1 MPYINWINEAIR
13 LIKLY
18 FKALGI
24 KQSQL
29 TLKYERIE
37 ELSITSEES
46 DYIKLKQLTQSEFK
60 FLVESDEGKYLNQ
73 ILEKTDSLKTL
84 FYSQKAQKRT
94 ENFDIREYF
103 KLLEQVQNSGLP
115 EEELLIE
122 EARVELKREKWIKK
136 YNDLWTA
143 GSQMDNQSQSTYNKS
158 TTGQTQNHVKIKT
171 IDILVKEY
179 QTSKELNQEVGI
191 QRLASKLTS
200 QQQICQN
207 WLNKFNEMFNAQGQF
222 EPKGGKTQIQ

>member
-60 FLVESDEGKYLNQ
+60 FFVESDEGKYLNQ

-84 FYSQKAQKRT
+84 FYSQKA
-94 ENFDIREYF
+94 
-103 KLLEQVQNSGLP
+103 
-115 EEELLIE
+115 
-122 EARVELKREKWIKK
+122 
-136 YNDLWTA
+136 
-143 GSQMDNQSQSTYNKS
+143 
-158 TTGQTQNHVKIKT
+158 
-171 IDILVKEY
+171 
-179 QTSKELNQEVGI
+179 
-191 QRLASKLTS
+191 
-200 QQQICQN
+200 
-207 WLNKFNEMFNAQGQF
+207 
-222 EPKGGKTQIQ
+222 